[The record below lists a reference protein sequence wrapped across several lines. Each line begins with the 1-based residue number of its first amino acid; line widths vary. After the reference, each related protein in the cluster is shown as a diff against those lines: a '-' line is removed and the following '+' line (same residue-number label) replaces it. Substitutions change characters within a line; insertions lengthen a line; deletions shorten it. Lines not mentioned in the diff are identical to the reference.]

1 MITINFNI
9 FTFSDLP
16 LETWTDL
23 FGFLPRTQLVAL
35 LPRID
40 DRKFASFLQFFL
52 VKCGKV
58 TLDNLTIKSYGDGP
72 GFVRKFGY
80 GRKFPLADV
89 SMPEN
94 IKNFQTI
101 HLKCVFLRVKNIY
114 KIIYIYFYSQLF

>member
-58 TLDNLTIKSYGDGP
+58 TLGDLRITKSYGNGP
-72 GFVRKFGY
+72 ACVRRLGQY
-80 GRKFPLADV
+80 NMELPLADV
-89 SMPEN
+89 PMPEN
-94 IKNFQTI
+94 VKNFQGI
-101 HLKCVFLRVKNIY
+101 ELKFAFLPVNKFI
-114 KIIYIYFYSQLF
+114 L